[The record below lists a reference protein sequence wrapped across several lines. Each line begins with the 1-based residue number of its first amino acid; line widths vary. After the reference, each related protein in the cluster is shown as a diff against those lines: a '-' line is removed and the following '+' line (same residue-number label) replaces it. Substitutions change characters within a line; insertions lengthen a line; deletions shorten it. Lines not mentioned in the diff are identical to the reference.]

1 MPTPSL
7 KEFAQATPVCSQT
20 SGLADVLEIFSSSGC
35 HAIVVVSPQ
44 HCPLGVVNLSKVM
57 PHLISARQSGE
68 FPLAMTTRDSNR
80 PISELDP
87 PIIEPL
93 AILPAQLSLSQFW
106 PYLQEPEES
115 LRPNWGGWAQGSR
128 SWNDNLSSPAPQ
140 ELAGCSPD
148 GRDGEFHPRTQG
160 GFHNPYGDS
169 PTTSTS
175 RYTITP
181 SAPERTTRSSQAPA
195 NGLLNSHRFT
205 PSPVTSSYEC
215 RSSPQHWALVDEEG
229 QFLGL
234 LNSWRILKSLDPNC
248 AQAETTSQEKQ
259 PQPTNLKPLV
269 QLLEHLPLPLSIQ
282 TTTGQVLA
290 QNLIWRQQIGTSP
303 NLDWVRR
310 TTAAMLDFSSSEPR
324 STGESVARPDGATT
338 LPRAANQAACES
350 LLPAPSGVKQRGN
363 TAEAGVQYFC
373 AMDTP
378 RLTTTV
384 STQHVILSAPAMS
397 QTQESSTVG
406 QASSQTPEALKNSQ
420 ERVFS
425 FVKIPL
431 SSAVFEG
438 EKAQA
443 WEDLSNPNSSSY
455 PSSISDLCV
464 VLAQDTTEQQQV
476 TKELAAK
483 NADLIHLN
491 RLKDEFLACIS
502 HELKTPLT
510 AVLGLST
517 LLKDQALGELNE
529 RQARYARLIYQS
541 GRQLMTLVNDILD
554 LTRMETGQLELTCE
568 PVQIQSV
575 CDRAYSQAG
584 QVHQEKEQ
592 QEDPTTETQFTLEI
606 EPGLDT
612 LVADELRLRQML
624 VHLLSNALKFTD
636 VGGEMGLR
644 VNRWE
649 GWIAF
654 TVWDTGIGIPPEK
667 QHLIFQ
673 KFQQLEQPLTR
684 RFEGTGLGLVLTQ
697 RLAHL
702 HGGDV
707 SFISKP
713 GEGSQFT
720 LLLPPCPPQVK
731 GVDGEIY
738 ACPMPNAQCPIRNRL
753 VLIVE
758 TVPRYL
764 DSLTEQLKSL
774 GYRVVIARSG
784 TEAIEKA
791 RGLQPR
797 AILLNPLLPQLS
809 GWDVLTLLKSDAQT
823 RHIPVLVT
831 ATQAE
836 KQQAYQNKA
845 DGFLSLPVQKPALF
859 QSLTG
864 LEEPET
870 PTSSKGL
877 TILHL
882 SPTETYPQTP
892 VDLPTSSDSS
902 NLSSGITELLSLQHS
917 DLNYRVLEADDL
929 EQAELLARVWQPDVV
944 LLNAAQIADSLAY
957 LEQFS
962 LYPGLL
968 SIPLVTLDHQTTEAA
983 NQVAGLSVYPCL
995 APDNASK
1002 ITALLQVLQVA
1013 AGMSYMPSILVMD
1026 IGERGGTS
1034 VEENGLSQ
1042 LSLSQDPTINP
1053 LSFSAADCMGINC
1066 ESVAEPLGSARLG
1079 LSQPGAKALQ
1089 HEVPQESAECTHREC
1104 HASGDSLPFNLSS
1117 GGQECLPCQTF
1128 QRCLHKTGSS
1138 VGHVEQETGVMHS
1151 RVTPQELHRPQVRQ
1165 SRRVRSAGGKGR
1177 YSQTATPLKPQ
1188 SSWLQA
1194 LMQYLQTAGFRSVLS
1209 CSWTEIY
1216 HQLQEQSV
1224 DLLLIRIKDITDA
1237 SALVNGLL
1245 ALTQLQQQKLPPILV
1260 LDHRL
1265 NSDTPAVGMRLS
1277 PRDQGVTGRVDS
1289 TSNLDSLLSAV
1300 ATQIL
1305 RGHSLSMTQ
1314 LLEQINQVLGI

>member
-1 MPTPSL
+1 
-7 KEFAQATPVCSQT
+7 
-20 SGLADVLEIFSSSGC
+20 
-35 HAIVVVSPQ
+35 
-44 HCPLGVVNLSKVM
+44 
-57 PHLISARQSGE
+57 
-68 FPLAMTTRDSNR
+68 MTTRDGNR
-80 PISELDP
+80 PICELDP
-87 PIIEPL
+87 AIIEPL

-106 PYLQEPEES
+106 PYLQESEDH
-115 LRPNWGGWAQGSR
+115 LRSNWEGWAQGSR
-128 SWNDNLSSPAPQ
+128 SGSDSLSSPAPQ
-140 ELAGCSPD
+140 ELAEYSPD
-148 GRDGEFHPRTQG
+148 GRAAEFHPQTQR

-169 PTTSTS
+169 PTTSSS
-175 RYTITP
+175 RYTINP
-181 SAPERTTRSSQAPA
+181 SASDRTTRYTNVP
-195 NGLLNSHRFT
+195 LNSHQCT
-205 PSPVTSSYEC
+205 PSPLPCSHQYP
-215 RSSPQHWALVDEEG
+215 SSPLHWALVDQEG
-229 QFLGL
+229 KFLGL
-234 LNSWRILKSLDPNC
+234 LNSWRILKSLAPNF
-248 AQAETTSQEKQ
+248 AQSEATSREEQ

-310 TTAAMLDFSSSEPR
+310 TTAAMLDFPSSEPC
-324 STGESVARPDGATT
+324 STGESVSRPDGATT
-338 LPRAANQAACES
+338 LPSTANQAPGES
-350 LLPAPSGVKQRGN
+350 LLPDPSGVKGRGK
-363 TAEAGVQYFC
+363 TSEQAEVQYFC

-384 STQHVILSAPAMS
+384 STQQVILSAPTRN
-397 QTQESSTVG
+397 QTQDSSAVG
-406 QASSQTPEALKNSQ
+406 QTSSQTPEALKTSQ

-438 EKAQA
+438 EKAPT
-443 WEDLSNPNSSSY
+443 WEDVSNPTSSSY

-483 NADLIHLN
+483 NADLIQLN

-517 LLKDQALGELNE
+517 LLKDQALGALNE

-568 PVQIQSV
+568 PVQIESI
-575 CDRAYSQAG
+575 CDRAYAQAG
-584 QVHQEKEQ
+584 QLQQEKEQ

-636 VGGEMGLR
+636 VGGEMGLK

-654 TVWDTGIGIPPEK
+654 TVWDNGIGIPPEK

-697 RLAHL
+697 RLARL

-720 LLLPPCPPQVK
+720 LLLPPCPPQSR

-738 ACPMPNAQCPIRNRL
+738 PCPMPNAQCPIRNRL

-845 DGFLSLPVQKPALF
+845 DGFLSLPVQKPALL

-864 LEEPET
+864 LEEPES
-870 PTSSKGL
+870 PSSSKGL

-882 SPTETYPQTP
+882 SPVEMYPQTP

-902 NLSSGITELLSLQHS
+902 NLSSGITDLLSLQHS

-944 LLNAAQIADSLAY
+944 LLNAAKIADSLAY

-983 NQVAGLSVYPCL
+983 NQVTGLSVYPCL
-995 APDNASK
+995 APDNALK

-1013 AGMSYMPSILVMD
+1013 AGMSYMPNILVMD
-1026 IGERGGTS
+1026 SGEQGVTD
-1034 VEENGLSQ
+1034 VEENSFSQ
-1042 LSLSQDPTINP
+1042 ISSGQDARSNPVSFSSSSYGGSNGESVTEP
-1053 LSFSAADCMGINC
+1053 LS
-1066 ESVAEPLGSARLG
+1066 SARLG
-1079 LSQPGAKALQ
+1079 LNQPSAKGLP
-1089 HEVPQESAECTHREC
+1089 HEVSQDSAECRQREC
-1104 HASGDSLPFNLSS
+1104 YASGDSLPFDLSS
-1117 GGQECLPCQTF
+1117 GGQVSLPCPTF
-1128 QRCLHKTGSS
+1128 QRCLQKTGAS
-1138 VGHVEQETGVMHS
+1138 VSHIERETDVMQS
-1151 RVTPQELHRPQVRQ
+1151 RATPQELHRPQARQ
-1165 SRRVRSAGGKGR
+1165 SRRVRGAGGKGR
-1177 YSQTATPLKPQ
+1177 YSQTAAPVKPQ

-1224 DLLLIRIKDITDA
+1224 DLLLIRIKDMSDA
-1237 SALVNGLL
+1237 SGLVNGLL
-1245 ALTQLQQQKLPPILV
+1245 ALTQLQKQKLPPILV

-1265 NSDTPAVGMRLS
+1265 NADGQAVGARLS
-1277 PRDQGVTGRVDS
+1277 PREQGMMRRVDS
-1289 TSNLDSLLSAV
+1289 TSNLDSLLTAV

-1314 LLEQINQVLGI
+1314 LLEQINQALGM

>member
-7 KEFAQATPVCSQT
+7 KKFAQAAPVCSQT
-20 SGLADVLEIFSSSGC
+20 SGLADVLEIFASSGC

-44 HCPLGVVNLSKVM
+44 HCPLGVVNLSQVM

-80 PISELDP
+80 SISELEP

-106 PYLQEPEES
+106 PYLQESENS
-115 LRPNWGGWAQGSR
+115 LTRNWGGLAQGSQ
-128 SWNDNLSSPAPQ
+128 SLSDSLSSPAPQ

-148 GRDGEFHPRTQG
+148 GREGEFHSRTQW

-169 PTTSTS
+169 PPTSS
-175 RYTITP
+175 SCYTLTP
-181 SAPERTTRSSQAPA
+181 SAPDRMTRYAQAPPTPRSA
-195 NGLLNSHRFT
+195 NVPLNSHRFT
-205 PSPVTSSYEC
+205 PDPVPSSYEC

-229 QFLGL
+229 KFLGL
-234 LNSWRILKSLDPNC
+234 LNSWRILKSLAPSS
-248 AQAETTSQEKQ
+248 AQHETTGRDEQ

-310 TTAAMLDFSSSEPR
+310 TTAAMLDFGASEPC
-324 STGESVARPDGATT
+324 STGESVSRSDGATT
-338 LPRAANQAACES
+338 RPNEANQAPCES
-350 LLPAPSGVKQRGN
+350 LSSVPRRIKQRGK
-363 TAEAGVQYFC
+363 TGEQAGVQYFC

-378 RLTTTV
+378 RLPTSV
-384 STQHVILSAPAMS
+384 STQQVILSAPRMS
-397 QTQESSTVG
+397 QTQKPSTLG
-406 QASSQTPEALKNSQ
+406 QASSQTPEALKNTQ

-443 WEDLSNPNSSSY
+443 WEDVSNLTSSSY
-455 PSSISDLCV
+455 PASLSDLCV

-476 TKELAAK
+476 AKELAAK

-584 QVHQEKEQ
+584 QLQQEKEQ
-592 QEDPTTETQFTLEI
+592 QEDPTTETKFTLEI

-644 VNRWE
+644 VNLWE

-697 RLAHL
+697 RLARL

-720 LLLPPCPPQVK
+720 LLLPPCPPQSK

-823 RHIPVLVT
+823 SHIPVLVT

-845 DGFLSLPVQKPALF
+845 DGFLSLPVQKPALL

-864 LEEPET
+864 LEEPES

-882 SPTETYPQTP
+882 SPVETYPQIP

-902 NLSSGITELLSLQHS
+902 NLSSGITELLSFQHS
-917 DLNYRVLEADDL
+917 ELNYRVLEADDL

-944 LLNAAQIADSLAY
+944 LLDAAKIADSLSY
-957 LEQFS
+957 LKQFT

-983 NQVAGLSVYPCL
+983 NQVTGLSVYPCL

-1002 ITALLQVLQVA
+1002 MTALLQVLQVA

-1026 IGERGGTS
+1026 IGERGGME
-1034 VEENGLSQ
+1034 VEENSLSQ
-1042 LSLSQDPTINP
+1042 LLLSQDPTINP
-1053 LSFSAADCMGINC
+1053 MSFCSSGCAGSDR
-1066 ESVAEPLGSARLG
+1066 ESVAEPNGSPLLG
-1079 LSQPGAKALQ
+1079 LSQPGAKGLQ
-1089 HEVPQESAECTHREC
+1089 HEVPQESADRTQTECY
-1104 HASGDSLPFNLSS
+1104 ALSS

-1128 QRCLHKTGSS
+1128 QRCLHATGSS
-1138 VGHVEQETGVMHS
+1138 VSHVERETHVIHS
-1151 RVTPQELHRPQVRQ
+1151 RVTPQELNHPQARQ

-1177 YSQTATPLKPQ
+1177 YSQMATPLKPQ

-1224 DLLLIRIKDITDA
+1224 DLLLIRIKDISDA
-1237 SALVNGLL
+1237 SGLVSGLL
-1245 ALTQLQQQKLPPILV
+1245 ALTQLQKQKLPPILV

-1265 NSDTPAVGMRLS
+1265 NADSPVVGARLS
-1277 PRDQGVTGRVDS
+1277 LREQAMMGRGDS
-1289 TSNLDSLLSAV
+1289 TSNLDSLLTAV

-1314 LLEQINQVLGI
+1314 LLEQINQALGM